1 MKFKLESLNLPKVS
15 AAGMRILDVLA
26 KDDYS
31 MNDVAVV
38 VAEDPTLSGMM
49 LKYANSPLYRR
60 YQEVTSVRNAI
71 NLLGAKNVKLVVT
84 LAAMRSFSSVRSI
97 AVEKLWEHSFSI
109 ALISKL
115 IGAQISRQLAEEM
128 EFTGIIH
135 DISSMTL
142 AANFPEACDDQLKL
156 CSEEQGYDQLEAQAF
171 ELDREALIDWIA
183 TTLHMPSTSMD
194 AIKQLY
200 GVVEKTAASGK
211 TAANDESSAR
221 CQAAILALAH
231 NIDQQLHGDDLVVVY
246 QHTQQSVPTLL
257 ETLNL
262 SESQLASIIDE
273 SREKLGERFML

>member
-1 MKFKLESLNLPKVS
+1 MKFKLENLNLPKVS

-31 MNDVAVV
+31 INDIAVV

-71 NLLGAKNVKLVVT
+71 NLLGVKNVKLVVT
-84 LAAMRSFSSVRSI
+84 LAAMRSFSEVRSI

-115 IGAQISRQLAEEM
+115 IGTHISRQLAEEM

-142 AANFPEACDDQLKL
+142 AANFPETCDEQLKL
-156 CSEEQGYDQLEAQAF
+156 TTEEQGYDQLEQQVF
-171 ELDREALIDWIA
+171 ELERGPLIDWISA
-183 TTLHMPSTSMD
+183 TLHIPSASMT

-200 GVVEKTAASGK
+200 GIDEESELSDETAAK
-211 TAANDESSAR
+211 NEENAQ
-221 CQAAILALAH
+221 CQASILALAH
-231 NIDQQLHGDDLVVVY
+231 HIDQQLHEGDLIVVY
-246 QHTQQSVPTLL
+246 QHLNQPVPTLL
-257 ETLNL
+257 EELNL
-262 SESQLASIIDE
+262 NEAQLASIIEE
-273 SREKLGERFML
+273 SREKLSERFMF